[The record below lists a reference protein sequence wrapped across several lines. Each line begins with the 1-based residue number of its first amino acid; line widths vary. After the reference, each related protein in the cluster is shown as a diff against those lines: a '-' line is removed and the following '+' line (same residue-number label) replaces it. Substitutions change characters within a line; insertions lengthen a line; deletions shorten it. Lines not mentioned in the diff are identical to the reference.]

1 MRKYVK
7 VKTTKASVVGR
18 YLGTS
23 MKQQQLSA
31 KDFRAKLS
39 YLPGKVPTVSY
50 LINITRLRASNLQ
63 NDFYSHGVSGKRVSH
78 GGK

>member
-7 VKTTKASVVGR
+7 VKTIKASVVGR

-31 KDFRAKLS
+31 KDFLAKLS
-39 YLPGKVPTVSY
+39 YLLGKVPAVSY
-50 LINITRLRASNLQ
+50 LINITRLRASNLH

-78 GGK
+78 DGK